1 MIFLQELKTGHMKIK
16 TENFIQSFN
25 ISLLF
30 KKLMLLKEAH
40 FTHYLQNEDEEEMM
54 MI

>member
-16 TENFIQSFN
+16 TEHFIQCCDIN
-25 ISLLF
+25 LLF

-40 FTHYLQNEDEEEMM
+40 FIHYLQNKAIQGKD
-54 MI
+54 